1 MRRVAWGLLLAGA
14 AIACGDGGGPQ
25 PGQLT
30 VTLATQNQARA
41 IVFRVTGPNV
51 QAVTGLPT
59 GSFVYQVVSVQAGPD
74 TVRVAVFAPQGATLQ
89 PGVIAAFDVPDVGAA
104 ASYTATVEQVA
115 GPGYALQT
123 PFQFV
128 LAIARP

>member
-14 AIACGDGGGPQ
+14 AMACGDGGGPQ

-30 VTLATQNQARA
+30 VTLTTQNQARA

-51 QAVTGLPT
+51 QVVGGLPT
-59 GSFVYQVVSVQAGPD
+59 GSFPYQVASVLAGTD
-74 TVRVAVFAPQGATLQ
+74 TVRVAVFAPQGTTLQ

-104 ASYTATVEQVA
+104 ASYGVTVQEVA
-115 GPGYALQT
+115 GPSYALQT